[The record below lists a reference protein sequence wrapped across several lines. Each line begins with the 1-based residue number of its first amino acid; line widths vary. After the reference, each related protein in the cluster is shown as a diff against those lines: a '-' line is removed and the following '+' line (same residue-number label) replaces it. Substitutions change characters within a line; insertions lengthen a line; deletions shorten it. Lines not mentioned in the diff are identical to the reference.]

1 MRCRSSSKASSTRS
15 DQKGSARL
23 VQSKQNKTD
32 RGSQEP
38 TGSATP
44 SNRTVVLL
52 LAGATA
58 FAVLAVAVLA
68 ILNTTG
74 SGDAVSFTPSNR
86 GLLPVGSQAPSF
98 TAEEIRSGEEVSG
111 GGGSE
116 AGEARAT
123 MLVFFAT
130 WCPHCNKEAPI
141 ISALESEY
149 KDLRVIMI
157 GIDGRDDSQKVRE
170 FVEEYDIE
178 SPAVYQPSLG
188 ETYRASGYP
197 TTYVL
202 NENNEIVAAH
212 SGEAPKSVY
221 EGWIEDALG

>member
-1 MRCRSSSKASSTRS
+1 M
-15 DQKGSARL
+15 
-23 VQSKQNKTD
+23 D

-44 SNRTVVLL
+44 SSRTVVLI

-74 SGDAVSFTPSNR
+74 SGDTGSFTPNDR

-98 TAEEIRSGEEVSG
+98 TAEEIRSGEEVSV

-116 AGEARAT
+116 AGAANEARAT

-130 WCPHCNKEAPI
+130 WCPHCNKEAST
-141 ISALESEY
+141 ISELESEY
-149 KDLRVIMI
+149 GDLRVIMV
-157 GIDGRDDSQKVRE
+157 GIDGQDDPQKVRD

-188 ETYRASGYP
+188 ETFRISGYS
-197 TTYVL
+197 TSYVL
-202 NENNEIVAAH
+202 NENDEIVAAH